1 VSRRAGRSGLAGLI
15 GNTVTVATAGLA
27 ARGAW
32 SALRA
37 RPPGGA
43 QRWDRVNHRA
53 ETVTLLEGPAYA
65 IGAAT
70 AVALAPGVPPRL
82 KAAAVLATLGG
93 GLFGAV
99 DDLRESG
106 KSKGLRGHLGELA
119 HGRVTTGG
127 LKVLGIG
134 ATGLLAAALVPRRTG
149 HIGHDREGIVDLLVN
164 GAVIAGSANL
174 VNLFDLRPGRAL
186 KAVLLAAPVSGSSPT
201 GRLVAVACGTAA
213 VLLPPDLAEQSMLG
227 DTGANAAGALLGTAA
242 VAGLGRRGRVLT
254 LIGLGALTLASERF
268 SFTAVIARTPGLREF
283 DQLGRRPQKQSR
295 RPQKQSRRPQKQSRR
310 PSESGSKPSD
320 ESSRPSEE
328 SRPSKEI
335 SRQPE

>member
-1 VSRRAGRSGLAGLI
+1 MSCRSRLAGVV
-15 GNTVTVATAGLA
+15 VTVAVAGLT

-32 SALRA
+32 TALRS

-65 IGAAT
+65 LGAAC
-70 AVALAPGVPPRL
+70 ALVLAPGVSPRL
-82 KAAAVLATLGG
+82 KTAAVLATLGG

-99 DDLRESG
+99 DDLHESG

-119 HGRVTTGG
+119 QGRVTTGG

-134 ATGLLAAALVPRRTG
+134 GTGLLAAALATPPRG
-149 HIGHDREGIVDLLVN
+149 PGSAQPQAGAGGLVDLLVN

-186 KAVLLAAPVSGSSPT
+186 KVVLLTAPLAGRSPA
-201 GRLVAVACGTAA
+201 GRLVSVACGTAA
-213 VLLPPDLAEQSMLG
+213 GLLRPDLAEQSMLG

-254 LIGLGALTLASERF
+254 LLALAGLTLASERV
-268 SFTAVIARTPGLREF
+268 SFTKVIARTPVLREF
-283 DQLGRRPQKQSR
+283 DALGRRPPEHSR
-295 RPQKQSRRPQKQSRR
+295 RPPEPPQ
-310 PSESGSKPSD
+310 
-320 ESSRPSEE
+320 
-328 SRPSKEI
+328 
-335 SRQPE
+335 

>member
-1 VSRRAGRSGLAGLI
+1 VRRRI
-15 GNTVTVATAGLA
+15 GSTVTAAAAGLA

-32 SALRA
+32 AALRA

-43 QRWDRVNHRA
+43 QRWDRINHRA

-65 IGAAT
+65 IGAAA

-99 DDLRESG
+99 DDLHESG

-149 HIGHDREGIVDLLVN
+149 PVVRDHEGVVDLLVN

-186 KAVLLAAPVSGSSPT
+186 KAVLLAAPLGGGSPA

-213 VLLPPDLAEQSMLG
+213 GLLPPDLAEQSMLG

-254 LIGLGALTLASERF
+254 LIGLSALTLASERF

-283 DQLGRRPQKQSR
+283 DQLGRRPQEH
-295 RPQKQSRRPQKQSRR
+295 SRR
-310 PSESGSKPSD
+310 PSEESRRPSEESRRPSEESRRPSE

-328 SRPSKEI
+328 SSRPSSEI
-335 SRQPE
+335 SKPSEQSSRPPE